1 MSDAK
6 ETQKDLQSADRDGGN
21 SQGAGP
27 PTMSVAEMLA
37 AARGE
42 KADGQQSPKAAQ
54 SGPAESVA
62 TPALPKPVA
71 DRAAPA
77 AAAGAQG
84 TWRINLFETVPLLK
98 RIMKLRSFQFLVV
111 LPNVL
116 VFYLFFAVALFGN
129 PMGNQNLMI
138 MIVWILWWFVLIV
151 FLVPFGSRVWCTVCP
166 LPFFGDWIQ
175 RRELVRVRPGKTGA
189 LKNEFHGGTRPWPK
203 KLRNIWMQNIG
214 FLAMALFSALL
225 VTRPMASLF
234 VFALM
239 VAAATIFAMIWRL
252 RAFCNYLCPISGFLS
267 LYAMTATLELRHV
280 DGDVC
285 LKCKD
290 KSCLTGSENGW
301 ACPWGV
307 YVGKLDRNNYCG
319 LCMECVKSCPSDNIS
334 LFLRPFGTDIHLKH
348 YDEAWK
354 AFIML
359 VLAMVYSITLLGP
372 YGWVKDLANVTWTG
386 NVVGFLLYSLC
397 IILACLVVL
406 PIFHLIAISAGRAL
420 AWKEK
425 LSRKKLFIGYAY
437 TLVPLGLFAW
447 IAFSFPLLLVNGS
460 YILQVVS
467 DPFGWGWDLFGT
479 AEVPW
484 TPILPDIVPYIQ
496 TVIMMIGLLYAI
508 VKGYEVAR
516 SLYQERQSALWS
528 FAPTTVYLCILTSVF
543 LVFFT
548 G

>member
-1 MSDAK
+1 
-6 ETQKDLQSADRDGGN
+6 
-21 SQGAGP
+21 
-27 PTMSVAEMLA
+27 
-37 AARGE
+37 
-42 KADGQQSPKAAQ
+42 
-54 SGPAESVA
+54 
-62 TPALPKPVA
+62 
-71 DRAAPA
+71 
-77 AAAGAQG
+77 
-84 TWRINLFETVPLLK
+84 
-98 RIMKLRSFQFLVV
+98 MKLRSFQFLVV

-189 LKNEFHGGTRPWPK
+189 L
-203 KLRNIWMQNIG
+203 
-214 FLAMALFSALL
+214 L

-239 VAAATIFAMIWRL
+239 VAAATVFAMIWRL

-319 LCMECVKSCPSDNIS
+319 LCMECVKSCPHDDIS

-354 AFIML
+354 
-359 VLAMVYSITLLGP
+359 
-372 YGWVKDLANVTWTG
+372 
-386 NVVGFLLYSLC
+386 
-397 IILACLVVL
+397 
-406 PIFHLIAISAGRAL
+406 
-420 AWKEK
+420 EK
-425 LSRKKLFIGYAY
+425 LARKKLFIGYAY

-467 DPFGWGWDLFGT
+467 DPFGWGWDMFGT